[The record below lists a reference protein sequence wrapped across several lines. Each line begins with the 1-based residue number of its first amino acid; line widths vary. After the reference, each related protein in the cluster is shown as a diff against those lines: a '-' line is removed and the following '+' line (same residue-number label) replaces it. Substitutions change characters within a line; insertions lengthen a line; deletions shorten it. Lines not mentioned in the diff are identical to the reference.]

1 MDLSDQMGSYSNPLH
16 RSVKWYR
23 KVAFELLLTASVV
36 NVFTLCK
43 QITQSNMDIT
53 AFKKE
58 VIRCLANDA
67 EEGTNF
73 KSEQNGPQHKKQRI
87 HCFKKIERK

>member
-1 MDLSDQMGSYSNPLH
+1 
-16 RSVKWYR
+16 
-23 KVAFELLLTASVV
+23 
-36 NVFTLCK
+36 
-43 QITQSNMDIT
+43 MDIT

-67 EEGTNF
+67 EEGTNY

>member
-1 MDLSDQMGSYSNPLH
+1 
-16 RSVKWYR
+16 
-23 KVAFELLLTASVV
+23 
-36 NVFTLCK
+36 
-43 QITQSNMDIT
+43 MDIR

-67 EEGTNF
+67 EEGTNY

-87 HCFKKIERK
+87 HCFKKNGEEINIKYEGFAKIVDKKINELHVRKYATNCTFKLTLM